1 MNEIVGLSKAERD
14 RLVVLRQVKEGK
26 LTQARAAEQ
35 LKLSARW
42 VRQLVKRLRAE
53 GDRGLAHRLRG
64 RPSNRGHDDELRR
77 RVLGL
82 IRERYDD
89 YGPTLA
95 SEMLAGEHQIVVN
108 RETLRQWMSDQGLWK
123 PRRAKLKKVHVWR
136 QRRCRRGELVQWDT
150 SDHDWL
156 EGRGP
161 RLYLVAMIDDATS
174 ELTAHFAVSD
184 STAENMR
191 LLWRY
196 VEFHGRPVEVYTDKA
211 SLFQLNRP
219 LHHNKHVEAAPAPT
233 QIERALAE
241 LGIGKIPA
249 HSPQAKG
256 RIERS
261 FQTMQDRLVKGLR
274 RAAASDLEEANRY
287 LQQEFVPQWNE
298 RFTRSPAEKADAH
311 RRLRRDQNLAS
322 ILSRVEQRV
331 VGNDYTISWR
341 GRRYQV
347 PAEQAKPRM
356 RKAAVRIEQRLNG
369 ELWLRWQQASIGL
382 RECVEADG
390 TPARSAAPAVRKTPT
405 PTQQPNKNKRRWM
418 DGFVLGDPAKR
429 GEPLPATPVAL
440 RAPSVAGSGP

>member
-1 MNEIVGLSKAERD
+1 MKEIVGLSKTERD

-26 LTQARAAEQ
+26 LTQRSAAQQ

-42 VRQLVKRLRAE
+42 VRKLVKRLRAE
-53 GDRGLAHRLRG
+53 GDRGLAHQLRG
-64 RPSNRGHDDELRR
+64 RPSNRAHGAERR
-77 RVLGL
+77 RQALAL

-136 QRRCRRGELVQWDT
+136 QRRQRRGELVQWDT

-174 ELTAHFAVSD
+174 ELTAHFARSD

-196 VEFHGRPVEVYTDKA
+196 VESHGRPVEVYTDKA

-219 LHHNKHVEAAPAPT
+219 LHHNKHLEAAPPPT
-233 QIERALAE
+233 QIERALGE
-241 LGIGKIPA
+241 LGIGKIAA

-298 RFTRSPAEKADAH
+298 RFTRPPAEKADAH
-311 RRLRRDQNLAS
+311 RRLRRDHDLAS

-331 VGNDYTISWR
+331 IGNDYTISWR

-347 PAEQAKPRM
+347 PAEQVKPGM
-356 RKAAVRIEQRLNG
+356 RKAAVRIELRLNG
-369 ELWLRWQQASIGL
+369 ELWLCWRRAVIPL
-382 RECVEADG
+382 RECVDADG
-390 TPARSAAPAVRKTPT
+390 TPARSAAPASRKTPAR
-405 PTQQPNKNKRRWM
+405 TQQPKKNKRRWM
-418 DGFVLGDPAKR
+418 DGFVVGDPAKR
-429 GEPLPATPVAL
+429 EPLPATPVAL
-440 RAPSVAGSGP
+440 RAPSVAGSSP

>member
-1 MNEIVGLSKAERD
+1 VNEFVGLSKTERD
-14 RLVVLRQVKEGK
+14 RLIVLRQVQEGK
-26 LTQARAAEQ
+26 LTQAAAARQ

-42 VRQLVKRLRAE
+42 VRKLVKRLRAE

-64 RPSNRGHDDELRR
+64 RPSNRAHDDKRR
-77 RVLGL
+77 RQALAL

-95 SEMLAGEHQIVVN
+95 SEMLASEHQIVVN
-108 RETLRQWMSDQGLWK
+108 RETLRQWISGQGLWK

-136 QRRCRRGELVQWDT
+136 PRRRCRGELVQWDT

-174 ELTAHFAVSD
+174 ELTAHFAASD

-196 VEFHGRPVEVYTDKA
+196 VERHGRPVEVYTDKA

-219 LHHNKHVEAAPAPT
+219 LHHNKHLEAAPPPT

-274 RAAASDLEEANRY
+274 RAAASSLEEANRY
-287 LQQEFVPQWNE
+287 LQQQFVAEWNE
-298 RFTRSPAEKADAH
+298 RSVRGIIVAVFASAEY
-311 RRLRRDQNLAS
+311 Q
-322 ILSRVEQRV
+322 LS
-331 VGNDYTISWR
+331 
-341 GRRYQV
+341 
-347 PAEQAKPRM
+347 
-356 RKAAVRIEQRLNG
+356 
-369 ELWLRWQQASIGL
+369 
-382 RECVEADG
+382 
-390 TPARSAAPAVRKTPT
+390 
-405 PTQQPNKNKRRWM
+405 
-418 DGFVLGDPAKR
+418 
-429 GEPLPATPVAL
+429 
-440 RAPSVAGSGP
+440 

>member
-1 MNEIVGLSKAERD
+1 MNEIVGLSKVERD
-14 RLVVLRQVKEGK
+14 RLIVLRQVKEGK
-26 LTQARAAEQ
+26 LTQATAAQQ

-42 VRQLVKRLRAE
+42 VRKLVKRLRKE

-64 RPSNRGHDDELRR
+64 RPSNRAYDNELRR
-77 RVLGL
+77 RALAL
-82 IRERYDD
+82 IRESYDD

-95 SEMLAGEHQIVVN
+95 SEMLASEHQIVVN
-108 RETLRQWMSDQGLWK
+108 RETLRQWMSGQGLWK

-136 QRRCRRGELVQWDT
+136 RRRRCRGELVQWDT

-161 RLYLVAMIDDATS
+161 RLYLVAMMDDATS

-196 VEFHGRPVEVYTDKA
+196 VELHGRPVEVYTDKA

-219 LHHNKHVEAAPAPT
+219 LHHNKHLDAAPPPT

-261 FQTMQDRLVKGLR
+261 FQTMQDRMVKGLR
-274 RAAASDLEEANRY
+274 RAAASSIEDANRY
-287 LQQEFVPQWNE
+287 LRQEFVPQWNG
-298 RFTRSPAEKADAH
+298 RFKRHPAGQADAH

-322 ILSRVEQRV
+322 ILSRVDRRV
-331 VGNDYTISWR
+331 VGNDYTISWH
-341 GRRYQV
+341 GRLYQI
-347 PAEQAKPRM
+347 PAEKAKPRM
-356 RKAAVRIEQRLNG
+356 RKTAVRIEQRLNG
-369 ELWLRWQQASIGL
+369 ELWLRWQQGAL
-382 RECVEADG
+382 LLQECLEADG
-390 TPARSAAPAVRKTPT
+390 TPARPTAKAARKTPANNK
-405 PTQQPNKNKRRWM
+405 QPRKSKRRWM
-418 DGFVLGDPAKR
+418 DGFVLADPAKR
-429 GEPLPATPVAL
+429 REPLPATPVAL
-440 RAPSVAGSGP
+440 RAPSAAGSGP

>member
-1 MNEIVGLSKAERD
+1 MALSKTERD

-26 LTQARAAEQ
+26 LKQATAAKQ
-35 LKLSARW
+35 LKLSTRW
-42 VRQLVKRLRAE
+42 VKKLLKRLRAE
-53 GDRGLAHRLRG
+53 GDGGLAHRLRG
-64 RPSNRGHDDELRR
+64 RPSNRAHDDELRR
-77 RVLGL
+77 RALDL

-95 SEMLAGEHQIVVN
+95 SEMLASEHQIVVN
-108 RETLRQWMSDQGLWK
+108 RETLRQWMSGHGLWK
-123 PRRAKLKKVHVWR
+123 PRREKLKKVHVWR
-136 QRRCRRGELVQWDT
+136 RRRSCRGELVQWDT

-174 ELTAHFAVSD
+174 ELTAHFALSD

-191 LLWRY
+191 LLWLY
-196 VEFHGRPVEVYTDKA
+196 VKLHGRPVEVYTDKA
-211 SLFQLNRP
+211 GLFQVNRP
-219 LHHNKHVEAAPAPT
+219 LHHNKHLAAAPPPT

-261 FQTMQDRLVKGLR
+261 FATMQDRLVKGLR
-274 RAAASDLEEANRY
+274 RAAASNLEEANRY
-287 LQQEFVPQWNE
+287 LEQEFVAEWNR
-298 RFTRSPAEKADAH
+298 RFTRRPAEGADAH
-311 RRLRRDQNLAS
+311 RCLRPDHDLAS
-322 ILSRVEQRV
+322 ILSRVERRV

-341 GRRYQV
+341 GRRYQI
-347 PAEQAKPRM
+347 PAEKAKPRM
-356 RKAAVRIEQRLNG
+356 RKAAVRIEQRLDG
-369 ELWLRWQQASIGL
+369 ELWLRWKEGTIRL
-382 RECVEADG
+382 RECLEAEWTAAGD
-390 TPARSAAPAVRKTPT
+390 PARQIAKAARKTPAN
-405 PTQQPNKNKRRWM
+405 NKQAKKKSRWM

-429 GEPLPATPVAL
+429 RRPPPATPVAL